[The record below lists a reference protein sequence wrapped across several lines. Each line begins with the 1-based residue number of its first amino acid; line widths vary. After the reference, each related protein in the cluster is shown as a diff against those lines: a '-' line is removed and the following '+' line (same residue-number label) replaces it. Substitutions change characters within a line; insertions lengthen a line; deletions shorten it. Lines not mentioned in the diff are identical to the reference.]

1 MCSLRWLQR
10 VIEGSLRAKMISR
23 VNGQVEVPTGGQ
35 GGRRWW
41 PTKVPTP
48 GVRCVGGSV
57 LPSVVDVG
65 AGCAVWQPKG
75 EAGPRL
81 LEAPPFARGDDHDGV
96 EQEAIEQRGRG
107 TRNRQEAAPVL
118 ERPVARQGGPA
129 PPVGHGDE

>member
-1 MCSLRWLQR
+1 MAPLKPFDQARGGQHHA
-10 VIEGSLRAKMISR
+10 VTMATEAMAPF

-57 LPSVVDVG
+57 LPSGVDVG

-75 EAGPRL
+75 EAGARL
-81 LEAPPFARGDDHDGV
+81 LEAPRFARGDDHDGV
-96 EQEAIEQRGRG
+96 VQESIEQRGGG
-107 TRNRQEAAPVL
+107 TRNRQEGAPVL
-118 ERPVARQGGPA
+118 ERPVARQ
-129 PPVGHGDE
+129 